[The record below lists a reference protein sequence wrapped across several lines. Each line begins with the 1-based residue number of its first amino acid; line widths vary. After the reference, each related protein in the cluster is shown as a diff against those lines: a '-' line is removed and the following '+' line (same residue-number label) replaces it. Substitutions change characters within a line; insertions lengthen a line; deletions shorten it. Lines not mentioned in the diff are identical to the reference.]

1 MCNTW
6 RNSKKEARNFL
17 LCDMETYISMSVL
30 GDMND
35 SRWHEVLIL
44 LWCYEVSI
52 WCYEVSLVSLIIL
65 TVSELQLIE
74 ATYVREYISENF
86 FSVFFCYYQY
96 AEKSLIMLIW
106 PFTKVNDRDFALF
119 AKVYVL
125 KMPKF
130 WDFLNLRNFL
140 LAKVS
145 DLKVFQESFQLQFQ
159 DYVIL

>member
-1 MCNTW
+1 MTW
-6 RNSKKEARNFL
+6 SFYPSLMLWSLHLMLWSLLSLLNHLNSFWTSADWSNISSGIYKREFL
-17 LCDMETYISMSVL
+17 FRL
-30 GDMND
+30 
-35 SRWHEVLIL
+35 
-44 LWCYEVSI
+44 
-52 WCYEVSLVSLIIL
+52 
-65 TVSELQLIE
+65 
-74 ATYVREYISENF
+74 
-86 FSVFFCYYQY
+86 FCYYQY
-96 AEKSLIMLIW
+96 AEKNLIMLIW
-106 PFTKVNDRDFALF
+106 PFTKVNDREKSFFALF

>member
-1 MCNTW
+1 MWTI
-6 RNSKKEARNFL
+6 F
-17 LCDMETYISMSVL
+17 
-30 GDMND
+30 GND
-35 SRWHEVLIL
+35 SRWHEVFIL

-140 LAKVS
+140 LAKFLI
-145 DLKVFQESFQLQFQ
+145 LKYFRSASSCSFK
-159 DYVIL
+159 IT